1 MGQAVCARAP
11 ARIDFAGGWTDV
23 AEYAHD
29 PPGVVLNVAITL
41 HAYAVVRPRGAAD
54 RTVRICSAD
63 FDRCVEAAAPE
74 GLEYDG
80 TLDLLKYEYF
90 ERLTWAGGKFGT
102 AKSPTRAELL
112 KNKFIQERRKFFQC
126 KPFRYDKRKARNY

>member
-29 PPGVVLNVAITL
+29 PPGVVLNVAIIL
-41 HAYAVVRPRGAAD
+41 HACAVVRPRGAAD
-54 RTVRICSAD
+54 GTVRICSAD

-80 TLDLLKYEYF
+80 TLDLLKGAVRALPPGTGVEVLTRSVAPPGSGLGASAAACRI
-90 ERLTWAGGKFGT
+90 EREELHIHGGKHD
-102 AKSPTRAELL
+102 
-112 KNKFIQERRKFFQC
+112 Q
-126 KPFRYDKRKARNY
+126 